1 MMVADV
7 CLDAISELFYYR
19 KDIII
24 KLYLLLFK
32 IFRIL
37 KLQNISCLRRDTSS
51 EREHYNHYRLKIH

>member
-1 MMVADV
+1 MVADV

-32 IFRIL
+32 IFRIF
-37 KLQNISCLRRDTSS
+37 KLQTFLA
-51 EREHYNHYRLKIH
+51 